1 MALIK
6 ILYKCQCLTEE
17 VAFYVRPRHER
28 EYLGAYMEGVV
39 SQALAE
45 DHHLRSPFCRAAKT
59 EYVTIELKDGASG
72 IGMAPP
78 LKPRGT
84 NENPP

>member
-17 VAFYVRPRHER
+17 VAFYVRPRHEGEDIVGYIEGPVSR
-28 EYLGAYMEGVV
+28 ALG
-39 SQALAE
+39 E
-45 DHHLRSPFCRAAKT
+45 DHHLRSPFCRASET
-59 EYVTIELKDGASG
+59 EYVKLELKDGASG

-78 LKPRGT
+78 KPRGT
-84 NENPP
+84 NENPA